1 MTTHPAL
8 TIADEIAA
16 VINAATLSPSVTA
29 TRSYVVRW
37 ELADLKTPRVDV
49 VPVSLEETRIDRV
62 STRRLVGVDIAIQA
76 RLSSDATAVADPLI
90 DLADSIAGL
99 FRFKL
104 LPSGLARNT
113 LLEHV
118 LYSVDDLEKHR
129 VVKTILRLTYSL
141 LGPPVPRPAPPVP
154 DPPDSEED

>member
-16 VINAATLSPSVTA
+16 TINAATLSPSVTA

-49 VPVSLEETRIDRV
+49 VPVSLEESRIDRV

-76 RLSSDATAVADPLI
+76 RLTSDATAVADPLI

-154 DPPDSEED
+154 EVD